1 MIEALNITKT
11 VNNKKLFNNIN
22 LIIENKSITGLLG
35 ANGAGKTSL
44 FRAIAGL
51 SKINTGKLM
60 FFDQDITGLNLEER
74 SKLGLSYVPQ
84 ENSLFEELSLIENIR
99 LVMELKFKKIAESK
113 EKDIDKLFMKNGVNN
128 KD

>member
-1 MIEALNITKT
+1 MLSLSGNVQLVTNNNKIESDSIVIKLKMIEAFSITKT
-11 VNNKKLFNNIN
+11 VNNKKLFNNIS
-22 LIIENKSITGLLG
+22 LTIENKSITGLLG

-60 FFDQDITGLNLEER
+60 FLGQDVTDLSLEER

-84 ENSLFEELSLIENIR
+84 ENSLFEELSLNR
-99 LVMELKFKKIAESK
+99 KY
-113 EKDIDKLFMKNGVNN
+113 
-128 KD
+128 